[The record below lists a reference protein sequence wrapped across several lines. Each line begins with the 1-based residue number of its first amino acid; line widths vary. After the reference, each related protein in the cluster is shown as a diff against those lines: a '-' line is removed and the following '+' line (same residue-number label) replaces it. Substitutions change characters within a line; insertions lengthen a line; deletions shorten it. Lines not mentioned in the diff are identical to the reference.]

1 MAILYTK
8 NTSGAIRRLRRKKPT
23 KEYLIALAR
32 HIKYLKKLGFVLI
45 LIFPI
50 IILYHLSVIF

>member
-32 HIKYLKKLGFVLI
+32 HIKYLKKLGFNANLKNDKFVNLK
-45 LIFPI
+45 L
-50 IILYHLSVIF
+50 L